1 MKKVAWIVLS
11 VLVLV
16 VVGLAGTLFYVN
28 DARLK
33 AFILPIA
40 EEQLGRA
47 ITIEQLELRL
57 FSTFPNVGLGVY
69 NLVVPETNK
78 LDTLASVAEI
88 QLQMELLP
96 LLSNQ
101 AQITKLFIARPNF
114 TYKVDKNGRTNLDA
128 FIEKFANSDT
138 IQTVSP
144 VDSTSKPFGVQLQ
157 SFQIENAR
165 VNYRDEQSGFVVTLE
180 KTSLAM
186 QLEMAEVITSK
197 VNLMIG
203 ALSVQEKNATLVN
216 RLALGLSQESRL
228 DTKNGRLDI
237 QSGTLEIEGLA
248 LNISGNV
255 QQLNGETPELDVHLT
270 TSAPNLNTLLK
281 LVPEAY
287 ATQLKGVET
296 KGELM
301 VSAGIKGPIVT
312 GEIPGFTANVSIKN
326 GWLKYPGYEA
336 FSDIQVDFT
345 ANNDVVALSK
355 LQAKAGSNVLSVSG
369 KMNDILKPDIGF
381 DMNATVS
388 ADLSTL
394 KKYYDLNQF
403 DIGELR
409 GGLTIKAQAKGISS
423 SIEKTNYTAIIQLDN
438 GFVRYNYPGV
448 TKPIENIKL
457 RVDANPKRITIHELK
472 ASASNNT
479 LSANGTVDN
488 PLDER
493 LRSIQTKADLRLNL
507 QSIKEFYPLNPD
519 SIQLAG
525 LLTAKVDARGN
536 PSNPERMAIS
546 SEVKLSNGSLKLAQL
561 PHPIQQIQLE
571 ASGNQNQI
579 KLKQASFKAKGNQL
593 TLNGTVANYLKSEP
607 KYNVNVKGTILLQE
621 VTDFTGPIAG
631 LKKLSGT
638 ATANLDVSGSGL
650 EPDFNKIRYKGSVNL
665 AKLQLEHDSLPQ
677 PIQQVDVQLVFSEK
691 SVQLK
696 NMFTKSGSTQF
707 NLSGDLA
714 NYQTFLDEK
723 AKGTA
728 LLNGSF
734 NGKLIHVDEWMDW
747 SEESE
752 ERTEPLLIEFPKLYA
767 KLQAQA
773 ESLVVMGVPM
783 QNLKASAETDQKHV
797 TLNSASVEVFGGK
810 ITGALTFTVKRP
822 TRTAIDFKGKID
834 NVRAESFFKE
844 YKITGKD
851 SKMHEYVNGGLS
863 IDATYTSEIDSL
875 MSPDLRTSNG
885 KGSFGMTKS
894 RLKNHPTQLEI
905 ADLTGI
911 KELEN
916 IALDDWTATYEINKG
931 VMKLSN
937 MKLTSGN
944 VGAEL
949 NGTHDLVQDKM
960 NFTMNLFLPKSYSAQ
975 LAKWITKDAVDAL
988 SNKDGT
994 IRIPLKL
1001 TGTSSKPVV
1010 KTDSDAIKKMVADY
1024 LAKKAGDQIEG
1035 ALKNLFGN

>member
-1 MKKVAWIVLS
+1 MKK
-11 VLVLV
+11 LVWSFLGLLV
-16 VVGLAGTLFYVN
+16 VIAVSLVGVLLYFN
-28 DARLK
+28 DTRLR

-40 EEQLGRA
+40 KEQLGRNL
-47 ITIEQLELRL
+47 TIEQIELRL
-57 FSTFPNVGLGVY
+57 FSTFPNVGLGLLNIV
-69 NLVVPETNK
+69 LPEENNR
-78 LDTLASVAEI
+78 DTLASVAEI
-88 QLQMELLP
+88 QVNVELWP
-96 LLSNQ
+96 LLENRIEIS
-101 AQITKLFIARPNF
+101 KLFISEPVF
-114 TYKVDKNGRTNLDA
+114 YYKVDQKGQTNLDDIINR
-128 FIEKFANSDT
+128 FS
-138 IQTVSP
+138 SS
-144 VDSTSKPFGVQLQ
+144 DSTQQATEADSTKKPFGIQLQ
-157 SFQIENAR
+157 SFQIEKAKLR
-165 VNYRDEQSGFVVTLE
+165 YSDDQTGFKITLDD
-180 KTSLAM
+180 TNLGM
-186 QLEMAEVITSK
+186 QLDFSDVLNTNVDLK
-197 VNLMIG
+197 IG
-203 ALSVQEKNATLVN
+203 ALSVFERSAVLVN
-216 RLALGLSQESRL
+216 RLALALFQESTF
-228 DTKNGRLDI
+228 DFKNGRLDI
-237 QSGTLEIEGLA
+237 QSGTLEIEGLE
-248 LNISGNV
+248 LNLSGNV
-255 QQLNGETPELDVHLT
+255 QQLNGETPELDLQLT

-312 GEIPGFTANVSIKN
+312 GEIPDFTANVSIKN

-336 FSDIQVDFT
+336 ISDIQVDFT
-345 ANNDVVALSK
+345 ANNKLVSLSK
-355 LQAKAGSNVLSVSG
+355 FQAKAGANVLSISG

-394 KKYYDLNQF
+394 KKYYDLTQF
-403 DIGELR
+403 DISELR

-423 SIEKTNYTAIIQLDN
+423 SIEKTNYTASIQLNN

-472 ASASNNT
+472 ATASNNT

-536 PSNPERMAIS
+536 PSNPERMSIS
-546 SEVKLSNGSLKLAQL
+546 GEVKLSNGSLKLAQL
-561 PHPIQQIQLE
+561 PHPIQQIHLE

-579 KLKQASFKAKGNQL
+579 RLKQASFKAKSNQL

-607 KYNVNVKGTILLQE
+607 NYNVNVKGTVLLQE
-621 VTDFTGPIAG
+621 VTDFTGPITG

-638 ATANLDVSGSGL
+638 ATANLNVRGSGL
-650 EPDFNKIRYKGSVNL
+650 EPDFNKIRYEGSVNV

-696 NMFTKSGSTQF
+696 NMFAKTGSTQF
-707 NLSGDLA
+707 TLSGNLA

-734 NGKLIHVDEWMDW
+734 NGKLIQVDEWMDW
-747 SEESE
+747 SVESE
-752 ERTEPLLIEFPKLYA
+752 ERTEPLLIELPKLQA

-783 QNLKASAETDQKHV
+783 RNLKASTESDQKHV
-797 TLNSASVEVFGGK
+797 TLNLESVEVFGGK
-810 ITGALTFTVKRP
+810 ITGAITFSVLRP

-834 NVRAESFFKE
+834 NVRAENFFKE

-851 SKMHEYVNGGLS
+851 SKMHEYVNGGLT
-863 IDATYTSEIDSL
+863 IDATYSSEIDSL
-875 MSPDLRTSNG
+875 MSPDLRTSQG
-885 KGSFGMTKS
+885 KGYFGMTKS
-894 RLKNHPTQLEI
+894 RLKNHPAQLEI
-905 ADLTGI
+905 ANLTGI

-916 IALDDWTATYEINKG
+916 IVLDDWTATYEINKG

-994 IRIPLKL
+994 IRIPLRL
-1001 TGTSSKPVV
+1001 TGSSSKPVV
-1010 KTDSDAIKKMVADY
+1010 KTDADAIKKMVADY

-1035 ALKNLFGN
+1035 VLKNLFDN